1 MELNNREISNKVR
14 VIHRYLGFF
23 LTGIMAM
30 YAISGMTLI
39 FRQTEFLKKEVVE
52 TRQLP
57 VGLAPEELAPELK
70 MKVEFQ
76 LIEGDVYTFGQSTYD
91 AKTGIATIKEKRLP
105 YLLDKMTKV
114 HKATHKSPL
123 YFMNLF
129 FGLSL
134 LFFVISTFWMFL
146 PSTSVFKKGMYF
158 ALGGVVLFL
167 IMILV

>member
-1 MELNNREISNKVR
+1 
-14 VIHRYLGFF
+14 
-23 LTGIMAM
+23 
-30 YAISGMTLI
+30 
-39 FRQTEFLKKEVVE
+39 
-52 TRQLP
+52 
-57 VGLAPEELAPELK
+57 
-70 MKVEFQ
+70 
-76 LIEGDVYTFGQSTYD
+76 
-91 AKTGIATIKEKRLP
+91 LP

>member
-23 LTGIMAM
+23 FTGIMAM
-30 YAISGMTLI
+30 YAISGMTQI

-91 AKTGIATIKEKRLP
+91 A
-105 YLLDKMTKV
+105 
-114 HKATHKSPL
+114 
-123 YFMNLF
+123 
-129 FGLSL
+129 
-134 LFFVISTFWMFL
+134 
-146 PSTSVFKKGMYF
+146 
-158 ALGGVVLFL
+158 
-167 IMILV
+167 